1 MEKIRAA
8 VVGFGGMGR
17 QYVQMIYDGEID
29 GMVLAGVCCRN
40 EKGQN
45 EIRTVY
51 PGASVYPNVEA
62 MFACGDEFDAVVVV
76 TPHATH
82 VEIGK
87 MAAAAG
93 KHILLDKPAGIST
106 KEVKGLIDA
115 ADRAGVSLGM
125 IFNTRMNRVF
135 FRAKEMIECGEL
147 GRLNRAVWIS
157 NIWFRTPAYHNS
169 APWRST
175 WEGEHGGLLI
185 NQSQHFL
192 DVWQWLLG
200 MPDQVLATVECGKY
214 SDITVDDSMDLQFFY
229 DNGLHGTF
237 IASSG
242 EYPGVNRLEIWGTK
256 GRLCI
261 EDSSRIIFDEN
272 VMSTD
277 EFNRLNQDI
286 YGMPEH
292 CAREITVE
300 KNGVEGYQKIFQN
313 FTDHL
318 LKGEPLLA
326 TGEDGLHV
334 LMIANGAYL
343 SSWQGQRVEFP
354 IDDEKY
360 AVMLEEKVRDEQK
373 SLSCLDR

>member
-17 QYVQMIYDGEID
+17 QYVQMLDNGEID
-29 GMVLAGVCCRN
+29 DMVLAGVCCRN

-45 EIRTVY
+45 EIRTAY
-51 PGASVYPNVEA
+51 PGVSVYPNVEA
-62 MFACGDEFDAVVVV
+62 MFGCKDEFDAAVVV

-106 KEVKGLIDA
+106 KEVKELLVA
-115 ADRAGVSLGM
+115 AERAGVSLGM

-135 FRAKEMIECGEL
+135 FRAKEMIERGEL

-169 APWRST
+169 ASWRST
-175 WEGEHGGLLI
+175 WAGEHGGLLI

-192 DVWQWLLG
+192 DVWQWLFG
-200 MPDQVLATVECGKY
+200 MPDHVLATVECGKY
-214 SDITVDDSMDLQFFY
+214 SDITVDDSMDVQFFY

-261 EDSSRIIFDEN
+261 EDSSQILFDEN
-272 VMSTD
+272 VVPTD
-277 EFNRLNQDI
+277 EFSSRNQEI

-292 CAREITVE
+292 HAREITVE
-300 KNGVEGYQKIFQN
+300 KRGAEGYQKIFRN

-318 LKGEPLLA
+318 RYGEPLLA
-326 TGEDGLHV
+326 TGEDGLRGV
-334 LMIANGAYL
+334 MIENGAYL
-343 SSWQGQRVEFP
+343 SSWLKKKVDFP
-354 IDDEKY
+354 IDDERY
-360 AVMLEEKVRDEQK
+360 AAMLEEKAAEERRAGK
-373 SLSCLDR
+373 

>member
-17 QYVQMIYDGEID
+17 QYVQMLDNGEID
-29 GMVLAGVCCRN
+29 DMVLAGVCCRN

-45 EIRTVY
+45 EIRTAY
-51 PGASVYPNVEA
+51 PGVSVYPNVEA
-62 MFACGDEFDAVVVV
+62 KFGCKDEFDAAVVV

-106 KEVKGLIDA
+106 KEVKELLVA
-115 ADRAGVSLGM
+115 AERAGVSLGM

-135 FRAKEMIECGEL
+135 FRAKEMIERGEL

-169 APWRST
+169 ASWRST
-175 WEGEHGGLLI
+175 WAGEHGGLLI

-192 DVWQWLLG
+192 DVWQWLFG
-200 MPDQVLATVECGKY
+200 MPDHVLATVECGKY
-214 SDITVDDSMDLQFFY
+214 SDITVDDSMDVQFFY

-261 EDSSRIIFDEN
+261 EDSSQILFDEN
-272 VMSTD
+272 VVPTD
-277 EFNRLNQDI
+277 EFSSRNQEI

-292 CAREITVE
+292 HAREITVE
-300 KNGVEGYQKIFQN
+300 KRGAEGYQKIFRN

-318 LKGEPLLA
+318 RYGEPLLA
-326 TGEDGLHV
+326 TGEDGLRGV
-334 LMIANGAYL
+334 MIANGAYL
-343 SSWQGQRVEFP
+343 SSWLKKKVDFP
-354 IDDEKY
+354 IDDERY
-360 AVMLEEKVRDEQK
+360 AAMLEEKAAEERRAGK
-373 SLSCLDR
+373 

>member
-1 MEKIRAA
+1 M
-8 VVGFGGMGR
+8 FG
-17 QYVQMIYDGEID
+17 
-29 GMVLAGVCCRN
+29 C
-40 EKGQN
+40 K
-45 EIRTVY
+45 
-51 PGASVYPNVEA
+51 
-62 MFACGDEFDAVVVV
+62 DEFDAAVVV

-106 KEVKGLIDA
+106 KEVKELLVA
-115 ADRAGVSLGM
+115 AERAGVSLGM

-135 FRAKEMIECGEL
+135 FRAKEMIERGEL

-169 APWRST
+169 ASWRST
-175 WEGEHGGLLI
+175 WAGEHGGLLI

-192 DVWQWLLG
+192 DVWQWLFG
-200 MPDQVLATVECGKY
+200 MPDHVLATVECGKY
-214 SDITVDDSMDLQFFY
+214 SDITVDDSMDVQFFY

-261 EDSSRIIFDEN
+261 EDSSQILFDEN
-272 VMSTD
+272 VVPTD
-277 EFNRLNQDI
+277 EFSSRNQEI

-292 CAREITVE
+292 HAREITVE
-300 KNGVEGYQKIFQN
+300 KRGAEGYQKIFRN

-318 LKGEPLLA
+318 RYGEPLLA
-326 TGEDGLHV
+326 TGEDGLRGV
-334 LMIANGAYL
+334 MIANGAYL
-343 SSWQGQRVEFP
+343 SSWLKKKVDFP
-354 IDDEKY
+354 IDDERY
-360 AVMLEEKVRDEQK
+360 AAMLEEKAAEERRAGK
-373 SLSCLDR
+373 

>member
-17 QYVQMIYDGEID
+17 QYVQMLDNGEID
-29 GMVLAGVCCRN
+29 DMVLAGVCCRN

-45 EIRTVY
+45 EIRTAY
-51 PGASVYPNVEA
+51 PGVSVYPNVEA
-62 MFACGDEFDAVVVV
+62 MFGCKDEFDAAVVV

-106 KEVKGLIDA
+106 KEVKELLVA
-115 ADRAGVSLGM
+115 AERAGVSLGM

-135 FRAKEMIECGEL
+135 FRAKEMIERGEL

-169 APWRST
+169 ASWRST
-175 WEGEHGGLLI
+175 WAGEHGGLLI

-192 DVWQWLLG
+192 DVWQWLFG
-200 MPDQVLATVECGKY
+200 MPDHVLATVECGKY
-214 SDITVDDSMDLQFFY
+214 SDITVDDSMDVQFFY

-261 EDSSRIIFDEN
+261 EDSSRILFDEN
-272 VMSTD
+272 VVPTD
-277 EFNRLNQDI
+277 EFSSRNQEI

-292 CAREITVE
+292 HAREITVE
-300 KNGVEGYQKIFQN
+300 KKDAEGYQKIFQN

-318 LKGEPLLA
+318 RYGEPLLA
-326 TGEDGLHV
+326 TGEDGLRGV
-334 LMIANGAYL
+334 MIANGAYL
-343 SSWQGQRVEFP
+343 SSWLKKKVDFP
-354 IDDEKY
+354 IDDERF
-360 AVMLEEKVRDEQK
+360 AAMLEEKAAEERRAGK
-373 SLSCLDR
+373 

>member
-17 QYVQMIYDGEID
+17 QYVQMLDNGEID
-29 GMVLAGVCCRN
+29 DMVLAGVCCRN

-45 EIRTVY
+45 EIRTAY
-51 PGASVYPNVEA
+51 PGVSVYPNMEA
-62 MFACGDEFDAVVVV
+62 MFGCKDEFDAAVVV

-106 KEVKGLIDA
+106 KEVKELLVA
-115 ADRAGVSLGM
+115 AERAGVSLGM

-135 FRAKEMIECGEL
+135 FRAKEMIERGEL

-169 APWRST
+169 ASWRST
-175 WEGEHGGLLI
+175 WAGEHGGLLI

-192 DVWQWLLG
+192 DVWQWLFG
-200 MPDQVLATVECGKY
+200 MPDHVLATVECGKY
-214 SDITVDDSMDLQFFY
+214 SDITVDDSMDVQFFY

-261 EDSSRIIFDEN
+261 EDSSQILFDEN
-272 VMSTD
+272 VVPTD
-277 EFNRLNQDI
+277 EFSSRNQEI

-292 CAREITVE
+292 HAREITVE
-300 KNGVEGYQKIFQN
+300 KRGAEGYQKIFRN

-318 LKGEPLLA
+318 RYGEPLLA
-326 TGEDGLHV
+326 TGEDGLRGV
-334 LMIANGAYL
+334 MIANGAYL
-343 SSWQGQRVEFP
+343 SSWLKKKVDFP
-354 IDDEKY
+354 IDDERY
-360 AVMLEEKVRDEQK
+360 AAMLEEKAAEERRAGK
-373 SLSCLDR
+373 

>member
-17 QYVQMIYDGEID
+17 QYVQMLDNGEID
-29 GMVLAGVCCRN
+29 DMVLAGACCRN

-45 EIRTVY
+45 EIRTAY
-51 PGASVYPNVEA
+51 PGVSVYPNVEA
-62 MFACGDEFDAVVVV
+62 MFGCKDEFDAAVVV

-106 KEVKGLIDA
+106 KEVKELLVA
-115 ADRAGVSLGM
+115 AERAGVSLGM

-135 FRAKEMIECGEL
+135 FRAKEMIERGEL

-169 APWRST
+169 ASWRST
-175 WEGEHGGLLI
+175 WAGEHGGLLI

-192 DVWQWLLG
+192 DVWQWLFG
-200 MPDQVLATVECGKY
+200 MPDHVLATVECGKY
-214 SDITVDDSMDLQFFY
+214 SDITVDDSMDVQFFY

-261 EDSSRIIFDEN
+261 EDSSQILFDEN
-272 VMSTD
+272 VVPTD
-277 EFNRLNQDI
+277 EFSSRNQEI

-292 CAREITVE
+292 HAREITVE
-300 KNGVEGYQKIFQN
+300 KRGAEGYQKIFRN

-318 LKGEPLLA
+318 RYGEPLLA
-326 TGEDGLHV
+326 TGEDGLRGV
-334 LMIANGAYL
+334 MIANGAYL
-343 SSWQGQRVEFP
+343 SSWLKKKVDFP
-354 IDDEKY
+354 IDDERY
-360 AVMLEEKVRDEQK
+360 AAMLEEKAAEERRAGK
-373 SLSCLDR
+373 

>member
-17 QYVQMIYDGEID
+17 QYVQMLDNGEID
-29 GMVLAGVCCRN
+29 DMVLAGVCCRN

-45 EIRTVY
+45 EIRTAY
-51 PGASVYPNVEA
+51 PGVSVYPNVEA
-62 MFACGDEFDAVVVV
+62 MFGCKDEFDAAVVV

-106 KEVKGLIDA
+106 KEVKELLVA
-115 ADRAGVSLGM
+115 AERAGVSLGM

-135 FRAKEMIECGEL
+135 FRAKEMIERGEL

-169 APWRST
+169 ASWRST
-175 WEGEHGGLLI
+175 WAGEHGGLLI

-192 DVWQWLLG
+192 DVWQWLFG
-200 MPDQVLATVECGKY
+200 MPDHVLATVECGKY
-214 SDITVDDSMDLQFFY
+214 SDITVDDSMDVQFFY

-261 EDSSRIIFDEN
+261 EDSSQILFDEN
-272 VMSTD
+272 VVPTD
-277 EFNRLNQDI
+277 EFSSRNQEI

-292 CAREITVE
+292 HAREITVE
-300 KNGVEGYQKIFQN
+300 KRGAEGYQKIFRN

-318 LKGEPLLA
+318 RYGEPLLA
-326 TGEDGLHV
+326 TGEDGLRGV
-334 LMIANGAYL
+334 MIANGAYL
-343 SSWQGQRVEFP
+343 SSWLKKKVDFP
-354 IDDEKY
+354 IDDERY
-360 AVMLEEKVRDEQK
+360 AAMLEEKAAEERRAGK
-373 SLSCLDR
+373 

>member
-17 QYVQMIYDGEID
+17 QYVQMLDNGEID

-45 EIRTVY
+45 EIRTAY
-51 PGASVYPNVEA
+51 PGVSVYPNVEA
-62 MFACGDEFDAVVVV
+62 MFGCIDEFDAAVVV

-106 KEVKGLIDA
+106 KEVKELLDA
-115 ADRAGVSLGM
+115 AERAGVSLGM

-135 FRAKEMIECGEL
+135 FRAKEMIERGEL

-169 APWRST
+169 ASWRST
-175 WEGEHGGLLI
+175 WAGEHGGLLI

-192 DVWQWLLG
+192 DVWQWLFG
-200 MPDQVLATVECGKY
+200 MPDHVLATVECGKY
-214 SDITVDDSMDLQFFY
+214 SDITVDDSMDVQFFY

-242 EYPGVNRLEIWGTK
+242 EYTGVNRLEIWGTK

-261 EDSSRIIFDEN
+261 EDSSRILFDEN
-272 VMSTD
+272 VVPTA
-277 EFNRLNQDI
+277 EFSSRNQEI

-292 CAREITVE
+292 HAREITVE
-300 KNGVEGYQKIFQN
+300 KKGAAGYQKIFQN

-318 LKGEPLLA
+318 RYGEPLLA
-326 TGEDGLHV
+326 TGEDGLRGV
-334 LMIANGAYL
+334 MIANGAYL
-343 SSWQGQRVEFP
+343 SSWLKKKVDFP
-354 IDDEKY
+354 IDDERY
-360 AVMLEEKVRDEQK
+360 AAMLEEKAAEERRAGK
-373 SLSCLDR
+373 

>member
-17 QYVQMIYDGEID
+17 QYVQMLDNGEID
-29 GMVLAGVCCRN
+29 DMVLAGVCCRN

-45 EIRTVY
+45 EIRTAY
-51 PGASVYPNVEA
+51 PGVSVYPNVEA
-62 MFACGDEFDAVVVV
+62 MFGCKDEFDAAVVV

-106 KEVKGLIDA
+106 KEVKELLVA
-115 ADRAGVSLGM
+115 AERAGVSLGM

-135 FRAKEMIECGEL
+135 FRAKEMIERGEL

-169 APWRST
+169 ASWRST
-175 WEGEHGGLLI
+175 WAGEHGGLLI

-192 DVWQWLLG
+192 DVWQWLFG
-200 MPDQVLATVECGKY
+200 MPDHVLATVECGTY
-214 SDITVDDSMDLQFFY
+214 SDITVDDSMDVQFFY

-261 EDSSRIIFDEN
+261 EDSSQILFDEN
-272 VMSTD
+272 VVPTD
-277 EFNRLNQDI
+277 EFSSRNQEI

-292 CAREITVE
+292 HAREITVE
-300 KNGVEGYQKIFQN
+300 KRGAEGYQKIFRN

-318 LKGEPLLA
+318 RYGEPLLA
-326 TGEDGLHV
+326 TGEDGLRGV
-334 LMIANGAYL
+334 MIANGAYL
-343 SSWQGQRVEFP
+343 SSWLKKKVDFP
-354 IDDEKY
+354 IDDERY
-360 AVMLEEKVRDEQK
+360 AAMLEEKAAEERRAGK
-373 SLSCLDR
+373 

>member
-17 QYVQMIYDGEID
+17 QYVQMLDNGEID
-29 GMVLAGVCCRN
+29 DMVLAGVCCRN

-45 EIRTVY
+45 EIRTAY
-51 PGASVYPNVEA
+51 PGVSVYPNVEA
-62 MFACGDEFDAVVVV
+62 MFGCKDEFDAAVVV

-106 KEVKGLIDA
+106 KEVKELLVA
-115 ADRAGVSLGM
+115 AERAGVSLGM

-135 FRAKEMIECGEL
+135 FRAKEMIERGEL

-169 APWRST
+169 ASWRST
-175 WEGEHGGLLI
+175 WAGEHGGLLI

-192 DVWQWLLG
+192 DVWQWLFG
-200 MPDQVLATVECGKY
+200 MPDHVLATVECGKY
-214 SDITVDDSMDLQFFY
+214 SDITVDDSMDVQFFY

-261 EDSSRIIFDEN
+261 EDSSRILFDEN
-272 VMSTD
+272 VVPTD
-277 EFNRLNQDI
+277 EFSSRNQEI

-292 CAREITVE
+292 HAREITVE
-300 KNGVEGYQKIFQN
+300 KRGAEGYQKIFRN

-318 LKGEPLLA
+318 RYGEPLLA
-326 TGEDGLHV
+326 TGEDGLRGV
-334 LMIANGAYL
+334 MIANGAYL
-343 SSWQGQRVEFP
+343 SSWLKKKVDFP
-354 IDDEKY
+354 IDDERY
-360 AVMLEEKVRDEQK
+360 AAMLEEKAAEERRAGK
-373 SLSCLDR
+373 

>member
-17 QYVQMIYDGEID
+17 QYVQMLDNGEID

-45 EIRTVY
+45 EIRTAY
-51 PGASVYPNVEA
+51 PGVSVYPNVEA
-62 MFACGDEFDAVVVV
+62 MFGCIDEFDAAVVV

-106 KEVKGLIDA
+106 KEVKELLDA
-115 ADRAGVSLGM
+115 AERAGVSLGM

-135 FRAKEMIECGEL
+135 FRAKEMIERGEL

-169 APWRST
+169 ASWRST
-175 WEGEHGGLLI
+175 WAGEHGGLLI

-192 DVWQWLLG
+192 DVWQWLFG
-200 MPDQVLATVECGKY
+200 MPDHVLATVECGKY
-214 SDITVDDSMDLQFFY
+214 SDITVDDSMDVQFFY
-229 DNGLHGTF
+229 DNGLHGPF

-242 EYPGVNRLEIWGTK
+242 AYPGVNRLEIWGTK

-261 EDSSRIIFDEN
+261 EDSSRILFDEN
-272 VMSTD
+272 VVPTD
-277 EFNRLNQDI
+277 EFSSRNQEI

-292 CAREITVE
+292 HAREITVE
-300 KNGVEGYQKIFQN
+300 KKGAEGYQKIFQT

-318 LKGEPLLA
+318 RYGEPLLA
-326 TGEDGLHV
+326 TGEDGLRGV
-334 LMIANGAYL
+334 MIANGAYL
-343 SSWQGQRVEFP
+343 SSWLKKKVDFP
-354 IDDEKY
+354 IDDERY
-360 AVMLEEKVRDEQK
+360 AAMLEEKAAEERRAGK
-373 SLSCLDR
+373 

>member
-17 QYVQMIYDGEID
+17 QYVQMLDNGEID
-29 GMVLAGVCCRN
+29 DMVLAGVCCRN

-45 EIRTVY
+45 EIRTAY
-51 PGASVYPNVEA
+51 PGVSVYPNVEA
-62 MFACGDEFDAVVVV
+62 MFGCKNEFAAAVVV

-106 KEVKGLIDA
+106 KEVKELLVA
-115 ADRAGVSLGM
+115 AERAGVSLGM

-135 FRAKEMIECGEL
+135 FRAKEMIERGEL

-169 APWRST
+169 ASWRST
-175 WEGEHGGLLI
+175 WAGEHGGLLI

-192 DVWQWLLG
+192 DVWQWLFG
-200 MPDQVLATVECGKY
+200 MPDHVLATVECGKY
-214 SDITVDDSMDLQFFY
+214 SDITVDDSMDVQFFY

-261 EDSSRIIFDEN
+261 EDSSQILFDEN
-272 VMSTD
+272 VVPTD
-277 EFNRLNQDI
+277 EFSSRNQEI

-292 CAREITVE
+292 HAREITVE
-300 KNGVEGYQKIFQN
+300 KRGAEGYQKIFRN

-318 LKGEPLLA
+318 RYGEPLLA
-326 TGEDGLHV
+326 TGEDGLRGV
-334 LMIANGAYL
+334 MIANGAYL
-343 SSWQGQRVEFP
+343 SSWLKKKVDFP
-354 IDDEKY
+354 IDDERY
-360 AVMLEEKVRDEQK
+360 AAMLEEKAAEERRAGK
-373 SLSCLDR
+373 

>member
-17 QYVQMIYDGEID
+17 QYVQMLDNGEID
-29 GMVLAGVCCRN
+29 DMVLAGVCCRN

-45 EIRTVY
+45 EIRTAY
-51 PGASVYPNVEA
+51 PGVSVYPNVEA
-62 MFACGDEFDAVVVV
+62 MFGCKDEFDAAVVV

-106 KEVKGLIDA
+106 KEVKELLVA
-115 ADRAGVSLGM
+115 AERAGVSLGM

-135 FRAKEMIECGEL
+135 FRAKEMIERGEL

-169 APWRST
+169 ASWRST
-175 WEGEHGGLLI
+175 WAGEHGGLLI

-192 DVWQWLLG
+192 DVWQWLFG
-200 MPDQVLATVECGKY
+200 MPDHVLATVECGKY
-214 SDITVDDSMDLQFFY
+214 SDITVDDSMDVQFFY
-229 DNGLHGTF
+229 DNGLHGIF

-261 EDSSRIIFDEN
+261 EDSSQILFDEN
-272 VMSTD
+272 VVPTD
-277 EFNRLNQDI
+277 EFSSRNQEI

-292 CAREITVE
+292 HAREITVE
-300 KNGVEGYQKIFQN
+300 KRGAEGYQKIFRN

-318 LKGEPLLA
+318 RYGEPLLA
-326 TGEDGLHV
+326 TGEDGLRGV
-334 LMIANGAYL
+334 MIANGAYL
-343 SSWQGQRVEFP
+343 SSWLKKKVDFP
-354 IDDEKY
+354 IDDERY
-360 AVMLEEKVRDEQK
+360 AAMLEEKAAEERRAGK
-373 SLSCLDR
+373 

>member
-17 QYVQMIYDGEID
+17 QYVQMLDNGEID
-29 GMVLAGVCCRN
+29 DMVLAGVCCRN

-45 EIRTVY
+45 EIRTAY
-51 PGASVYPNVEA
+51 PGVSVYPNVEA
-62 MFACGDEFDAVVVV
+62 MFGCKDEFDAAVVV

-106 KEVKGLIDA
+106 KEVKELLVA
-115 ADRAGVSLGM
+115 AERAGVSLGM

-135 FRAKEMIECGEL
+135 FRAKEMIERGEL

-169 APWRST
+169 ASWRST
-175 WEGEHGGLLI
+175 WAGEHGGLLI

-192 DVWQWLLG
+192 DVWQWLFG
-200 MPDQVLATVECGKY
+200 MPDHVLATVECGKY
-214 SDITVDDSMDLQFFY
+214 SDITVDDSMDVQFFY

-261 EDSSRIIFDEN
+261 EDSSQILFDEN
-272 VMSTD
+272 VVPTD
-277 EFNRLNQDI
+277 EFSSRNQEI

-292 CAREITVE
+292 HAREITVE
-300 KNGVEGYQKIFQN
+300 KRGAEGYQKIFRN

-318 LKGEPLLA
+318 RYGEPLLA
-326 TGEDGLHV
+326 TGEDGLRGV
-334 LMIANGAYL
+334 MIANGAYL
-343 SSWQGQRVEFP
+343 SSWLKKKVDFP
-354 IDDEKY
+354 IDHERY
-360 AVMLEEKVRDEQK
+360 AAMLEEKAAEERRAGK
-373 SLSCLDR
+373 

>member
-17 QYVQMIYDGEID
+17 QYVQMLDNGEID
-29 GMVLAGVCCRN
+29 DMVLAGVCCRN

-45 EIRTVY
+45 EIRTAY
-51 PGASVYPNVEA
+51 PGVSVYPNVEA
-62 MFACGDEFDAVVVV
+62 MFGCKDEFDAAVVV

-106 KEVKGLIDA
+106 KEVKELLVA
-115 ADRAGVSLGM
+115 AERAGVSLGM

-135 FRAKEMIECGEL
+135 FRAKEMIERGEL

-169 APWRST
+169 ASWRST
-175 WEGEHGGLLI
+175 WAGEHGGLLI

-192 DVWQWLLG
+192 DVWQWLFG
-200 MPDQVLATVECGKY
+200 MPDHVLATVECGKY
-214 SDITVDDSMDLQFFY
+214 SDITVDDSMDVQFFY

-261 EDSSRIIFDEN
+261 EASSQILFDEN
-272 VMSTD
+272 VVPTD
-277 EFNRLNQDI
+277 EFSSRNQEI

-292 CAREITVE
+292 HAREITVE
-300 KNGVEGYQKIFQN
+300 KRGAEGYQKIFRN

-318 LKGEPLLA
+318 RYGEPLLA
-326 TGEDGLHV
+326 TGEDGLRGV
-334 LMIANGAYL
+334 MIANGAYL
-343 SSWQGQRVEFP
+343 SSWLKKKVDFP
-354 IDDEKY
+354 IDDERY
-360 AVMLEEKVRDEQK
+360 AAMLEEKAAEERRAGK
-373 SLSCLDR
+373 

>member
-17 QYVQMIYDGEID
+17 QYVQMLDNGEID
-29 GMVLAGVCCRN
+29 DMVLAGVCCRN

-45 EIRTVY
+45 EIRTAY
-51 PGASVYPNVEA
+51 PGVSVYPNVEA
-62 MFACGDEFDAVVVV
+62 MFGCKDEFDAAVVV

-106 KEVKGLIDA
+106 KEVKELLVA
-115 ADRAGVSLGM
+115 AERAGVSLGM

-135 FRAKEMIECGEL
+135 FRAKEMIERGEL

-169 APWRST
+169 ASWRST
-175 WEGEHGGLLI
+175 WAGVHGGLLI

-192 DVWQWLLG
+192 DVWQWLFG
-200 MPDQVLATVECGKY
+200 MPDHVLATVECGKY
-214 SDITVDDSMDLQFFY
+214 SDITVDDSMDVQFFY

-261 EDSSRIIFDEN
+261 EDSSRILFDEN
-272 VMSTD
+272 VVPTD
-277 EFNRLNQDI
+277 EFSSRNQEI

-292 CAREITVE
+292 HAREITVE
-300 KNGVEGYQKIFQN
+300 KRGAEGYQKIFRN

-318 LKGEPLLA
+318 RYGEPLLA
-326 TGEDGLHV
+326 TGEDGLRGV
-334 LMIANGAYL
+334 MIANGAYL
-343 SSWQGQRVEFP
+343 SSWLKKKVDFP
-354 IDDEKY
+354 IDDERY
-360 AVMLEEKVRDEQK
+360 AAMLEEKAAEERRAGK
-373 SLSCLDR
+373 

>member
-106 KEVKGLIDA
+106 KEVKGLIDT
-115 ADRAGVSLGM
+115 ADRAGVCLGM

-242 EYPGVNRLEIWGTK
+242 E
-256 GRLCI
+256 
-261 EDSSRIIFDEN
+261 
-272 VMSTD
+272 
-277 EFNRLNQDI
+277 
-286 YGMPEH
+286 
-292 CAREITVE
+292 
-300 KNGVEGYQKIFQN
+300 
-313 FTDHL
+313 
-318 LKGEPLLA
+318 
-326 TGEDGLHV
+326 
-334 LMIANGAYL
+334 
-343 SSWQGQRVEFP
+343 
-354 IDDEKY
+354 
-360 AVMLEEKVRDEQK
+360 
-373 SLSCLDR
+373 

>member
-17 QYVQMIYDGEID
+17 QYVQMLDNGEID
-29 GMVLAGVCCRN
+29 DMVLAGVCCRN

-45 EIRTVY
+45 EIRTAY
-51 PGASVYPNVEA
+51 PGVSVYPNVEA
-62 MFACGDEFDAVVVV
+62 MFGCKDEFDAAVVV

-106 KEVKGLIDA
+106 KEVKELLVA
-115 ADRAGVSLGM
+115 AERAGVSLGM

-135 FRAKEMIECGEL
+135 FRAKEMIERGEL

-169 APWRST
+169 ASWRST
-175 WEGEHGGLLI
+175 WAGEHGGLLI

-192 DVWQWLLG
+192 DVWQWLFG
-200 MPDQVLATVECGKY
+200 MPDHVLATVECGKY
-214 SDITVDDSMDLQFFY
+214 SDITVDDSMDVQFFY

-261 EDSSRIIFDEN
+261 EDSSQILFDEN
-272 VMSTD
+272 VVPTD
-277 EFNRLNQDI
+277 EFSSRNQEI

-292 CAREITVE
+292 HARE
-300 KNGVEGYQKIFQN
+300 KRGAEGYQKIFRN

-318 LKGEPLLA
+318 RYGEPLLA
-326 TGEDGLHV
+326 TGEDGLRGV
-334 LMIANGAYL
+334 MIANGAYL
-343 SSWQGQRVEFP
+343 SSWLKKKVDFP
-354 IDDEKY
+354 IDDERY
-360 AVMLEEKVRDEQK
+360 AAMLEEKAAEERRAGK
-373 SLSCLDR
+373 

>member
-17 QYVQMIYDGEID
+17 QYVQMLDNGEID
-29 GMVLAGVCCRN
+29 DMVLAGVCCRN

-45 EIRTVY
+45 EIRTAY
-51 PGASVYPNVEA
+51 PGVSVYPNVEA
-62 MFACGDEFDAVVVV
+62 MFGCKDEFDAAVVV

-106 KEVKGLIDA
+106 KEVKELLVA
-115 ADRAGVSLGM
+115 AERAGVSLGM

-135 FRAKEMIECGEL
+135 FRAKEMIERGEL

-169 APWRST
+169 ASWRST
-175 WEGEHGGLLI
+175 WAGEHGGLLI

-192 DVWQWLLG
+192 DVWQWLFG
-200 MPDQVLATVECGKY
+200 MPDHVLATVECGKY
-214 SDITVDDSMDLQFFY
+214 SDITVDDSMDVQFFY

-261 EDSSRIIFDEN
+261 EDSSRILFDEN
-272 VMSTD
+272 VVSTD
-277 EFNRLNQDI
+277 EFSSRNQEI

-292 CAREITVE
+292 HAREITVE
-300 KNGVEGYQKIFQN
+300 KRGAEGYQKIFRN

-318 LKGEPLLA
+318 RYGEPLLA
-326 TGEDGLHV
+326 TGEDGLRGV
-334 LMIANGAYL
+334 TIANGAYL
-343 SSWQGQRVEFP
+343 SSWLKKKVDFP
-354 IDDEKY
+354 IDDERY
-360 AVMLEEKVRDEQK
+360 AAMLEEKAAEERRAGK
-373 SLSCLDR
+373 

>member
-17 QYVQMIYDGEID
+17 QYVQMLDNGEID
-29 GMVLAGVCCRN
+29 DMVLAGVCCRN

-45 EIRTVY
+45 EIRTAY
-51 PGASVYPNVEA
+51 PGVSVYPNVEA
-62 MFACGDEFDAVVVV
+62 MFGCKDEFDAAVVV

-106 KEVKGLIDA
+106 KEVKELLVA
-115 ADRAGVSLGM
+115 AERAGVSLGM

-135 FRAKEMIECGEL
+135 FRAKEMIERGEL

-169 APWRST
+169 ASWRST
-175 WEGEHGGLLI
+175 WAGEHGGLLI

-192 DVWQWLLG
+192 DVWQWLFG
-200 MPDQVLATVECGKY
+200 MPDHVLATVECGKY
-214 SDITVDDSMDLQFFY
+214 SDITVDDSMDVQFFY

-261 EDSSRIIFDEN
+261 EDSGQILFDEN
-272 VMSTD
+272 VVPTD
-277 EFNRLNQDI
+277 EFSSRNQEI

-292 CAREITVE
+292 HAREITVE
-300 KNGVEGYQKIFQN
+300 KRGAEGYQKIFRN

-318 LKGEPLLA
+318 RYGEPLLA
-326 TGEDGLHV
+326 TGEDGLRGV
-334 LMIANGAYL
+334 MIANGAYL
-343 SSWQGQRVEFP
+343 SSWLKKKVDFP
-354 IDDEKY
+354 IDDERY
-360 AVMLEEKVRDEQK
+360 AAMLEEKAAEERRAGK
-373 SLSCLDR
+373 

>member
-17 QYVQMIYDGEID
+17 QYVQMLDNGEID
-29 GMVLAGVCCRN
+29 DMVLAGVCCRN

-45 EIRTVY
+45 EIRTAY
-51 PGASVYPNVEA
+51 PGVSVYPNVEA
-62 MFACGDEFDAVVVV
+62 MFGCKDEFDAAVVV

-106 KEVKGLIDA
+106 KEVKELLDA
-115 ADRAGVSLGM
+115 AERAGVSLGM

-135 FRAKEMIECGEL
+135 FRAKEMIERGEL

-169 APWRST
+169 ASWRST
-175 WEGEHGGLLI
+175 WAGEHGGLLI

-192 DVWQWLLG
+192 DVWQWLFG
-200 MPDQVLATVECGKY
+200 MPDHVLATVECGKY
-214 SDITVDDSMDLQFFY
+214 SDITVDDSMDVQFFY

-261 EDSSRIIFDEN
+261 EDSSQILFDEN
-272 VMSTD
+272 VVPTD
-277 EFNRLNQDI
+277 EFSSRNQEI

-292 CAREITVE
+292 HAREITVE
-300 KNGVEGYQKIFQN
+300 KRGAEGYQKIFRN

-318 LKGEPLLA
+318 RYGEPLLA
-326 TGEDGLHV
+326 TGEDGLRGV
-334 LMIANGAYL
+334 MIANGAYL
-343 SSWQGQRVEFP
+343 SSWLKKKVDFP
-354 IDDEKY
+354 IDDERY
-360 AVMLEEKVRDEQK
+360 AAMLEEKAAEERRAGK
-373 SLSCLDR
+373 